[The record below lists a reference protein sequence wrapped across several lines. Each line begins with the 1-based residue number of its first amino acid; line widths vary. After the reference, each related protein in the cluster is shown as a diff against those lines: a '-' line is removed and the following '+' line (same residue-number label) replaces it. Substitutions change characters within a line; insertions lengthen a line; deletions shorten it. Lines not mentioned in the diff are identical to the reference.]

1 MGAGL
6 AGGAWGGPTGK
17 GRCTQ
22 TWSGAGARG
31 EPRTGTGPCR
41 ARPAA
46 HPRLGLTAAAATL
59 QVRKCPG
66 WGTRHRPA
74 LHPGASRV
82 PALWHL
88 TPNPLCPAP
97 QAHPPLH
104 LPASHRPAQRGDPGR
119 PPPVAVLALH
129 RVRAGQPGL
138 RPVPASHLR
147 PVPVRGL
154 ARLARQLPEL
164 RLRGRRAPGALGHGP
179 RGHRLRAVPAS
190 AAAARPDAVRPGP
203 GPGWSRTPARQA
215 ARELGGTPASTCA
228 SGGPGGPRPAPRT
241 AQRLLPFKSRTRHV
255 SREDLEKS
263 DRELWQVQ
271 PGLLPRTACLPTAP
285 APPEHQPQAWSPRIR
300 RTRSRPPQTRPP
312 PGPCRNCPAQ
322 RCLTPGKPESN
333 VN

>member
-22 TWSGAGARG
+22 TWSGAAARG
-31 EPRTGTGPCR
+31 EPRTGTEHCR

-164 RLRGRRAPGALGHGP
+164 RLRGRRAAGALGRGP

-285 APPEHQPQAWSPRIR
+285 APPEPQPQAWSPRIR
-300 RTRSRPPQTRPP
+300 RTRPRPPQTRPP
-312 PGPCRNCPAQ
+312 RGRAETVPLRDALLQGNLKA
-322 RCLTPGKPESN
+322 T
-333 VN
+333 